1 MGGNHPIKDL
11 VGVVMIL
18 QYILT
23 LISINFKEIVKIIK
37 TSPKIVLNN

>member
-1 MGGNHPIKDL
+1 MGGNHPIRDL
-11 VGVVMIL
+11 VRVVMIP

-37 TSPKIVLNN
+37 KLVKNCFK